1 MKEIELYDIIT
12 LENNK
17 EYTVLRVLELD
28 EKTYYLLSEIDDN
41 ETPNLEELRI
51 VEILNNT
58 LQDVANE
65 TKLEELKE
73 LFISSLDAE
82 I

>member
-17 EYTVLRVLELD
+17 EYTVLRLLELD
-28 EKTYYLLSEIDDN
+28 ENTYYLLSKIDDDEN
-41 ETPNLEELRI
+41 PNLEELRI
-51 VEILNNT
+51 VEIVNNT
-58 LQDVANE
+58 LQDITNQ

>member
-17 EYTVLRVLELD
+17 EYTVLRLLELD
-28 EKTYYLLSEIDDN
+28 ENTYYLLSKIDDD

-51 VEILNNT
+51 VEIVNNT
-58 LQDVANE
+58 LQDITNQ

>member
-17 EYTVLRVLELD
+17 EYTVLRLLELD
-28 EKTYYLLSEIDDN
+28 ENTYYLLSEIDDDEN
-41 ETPNLEELRI
+41 PNLEEIRI

-58 LQDVANE
+58 LQDVTNE

>member
-17 EYTVLRVLELD
+17 EYTVLRLLELD
-28 EKTYYLLSEIDDN
+28 ENTYYLLSEIDDDEN
-41 ETPNLEELRI
+41 PNLEELRI
-51 VEILNNT
+51 VEIVNNT
-58 LQDVANE
+58 LQDITNQ

>member
-51 VEILNNT
+51 VEIVNNT

>member
-17 EYTVLRVLELD
+17 EYTVLRLLELD
-28 EKTYYLLSEIDDN
+28 ENTYYLLSEIDDDEN
-41 ETPNLEELRI
+41 PNLEEIRI

-58 LQDVANE
+58 LQDITNQ

>member
-17 EYTVLRVLELD
+17 EYTVLRLLELD
-28 EKTYYLLSEIDDN
+28 EKTYYLLSEIDNDEN
-41 ETPNLEELRI
+41 PNLEEIRI

-58 LQDVANE
+58 LQDVTNE